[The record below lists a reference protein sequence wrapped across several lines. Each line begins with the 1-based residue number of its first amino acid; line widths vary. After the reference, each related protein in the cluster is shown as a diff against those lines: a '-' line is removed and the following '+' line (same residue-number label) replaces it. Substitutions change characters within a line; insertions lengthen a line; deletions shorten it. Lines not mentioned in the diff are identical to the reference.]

1 MLLKDLSQKLK
12 IQKKNLNHIFTKYNK
27 NLNLDKKSNTAGS
40 MHIDISILNGSKKEQ
55 VKDAKI
61 IDVDSLDDK
70 EEGT

>member
-1 MLLKDLSQKLK
+1 
-12 IQKKNLNHIFTKYNK
+12 
-27 NLNLDKKSNTAGS
+27 